1 MYGYTTIYGAPDML
15 GAWYD
20 NLNPL
25 TWASKAAST
34 AAQGA
39 KDSALNVLA
48 PSTLA
53 EMERL
58 RAEKAA
64 AEAAARSSKLIAGGA
79 ALLVVGGLLAYGV
92 GRRRR
97 R

>member
-1 MYGYTTIYGAPDML
+1 MYGYSTIYGTPAL

-20 NLNPL
+20 DLNPL
-25 TWASKAAST
+25 TWASRAASSAT
-34 AAQGA
+34 QYV
-39 KDSALNVLA
+39 KDSALSALA

-64 AEAAARSSKLIAGGA
+64 AEASARSTKLVAGGA

>member
-1 MYGYTTIYGAPDML
+1 MYGYSTIYGAPEL

-20 NLNPL
+20 MLDPRNL
-25 TWASKAAST
+25 ARSAASS
-34 AAQGA
+34 ASQYI
-39 KDSALNVLA
+39 KDTALNTLA
-48 PSTLA
+48 PSSLA
-53 EMERL
+53 EIERL

-64 AEAAARSSKLIAGGA
+64 AEASARSSKLIAGGA

>member
-1 MYGYTTIYGAPDML
+1 MYGYSTIYGAPEL

-20 NLNPL
+20 DLNPL
-25 TWASKAAST
+25 TWASRAASST
-34 AAQGA
+34 VQAA

-48 PSTLA
+48 PSVLA

-58 RAEKAA
+58 RTEKAA
-64 AEAAARSSKLIAGGA
+64 AEARSSKLIAGGA

>member
-1 MYGYTTIYGAPDML
+1 MYGYSTIYGAPEL

-20 NLNPL
+20 MLDPRNL
-25 TWASKAAST
+25 ARSAASS
-34 AAQGA
+34 ASQYI
-39 KDSALNVLA
+39 KDTALNTLA
-48 PSTLA
+48 PSSLA

-64 AEAAARSSKLIAGGA
+64 AEARSTKLIAGGA